1 MGDVMKAVDIKDGT
15 GPVEAL
21 FINDATPKPVP
32 KEGEVLVRVKAFG
45 LNRMDLLQREGKYP
59 VPPQAPKTLG
69 VEFSGTISTLGPST
83 TCSFS
88 AGDEVFGLAY
98 GGAYAEYISVSPLM
112 LLHKPSS
119 LSWEVCAAIP
129 EVFMTATQALHLIG
143 SFKHGDSVLWHAGA
157 SSVSLAGLQLSLDSG
172 ASEVYATAGT
182 DEKCRYVESLG
193 AKKCFNY
200 KTTDWAA
207 EILKITNNKGVDI
220 IMDYVGATYFTSNLS
235 VIARDGRW
243 VIQGLMGG
251 SKLKD
256 VDIGALLYKRVRI
269 EGSTLRS
276 RNLDYQGKLRDK
288 LGEYMPDFESG
299 KLKVSVD
306 TVLDWSEIQKA
317 QSLLEG
323 NTTMGK
329 IVCTIPWE

>member
-1 MGDVMKAVDIKDGT
+1 MGEVMKAVDIKDGT
-15 GPVEAL
+15 GPIEAL
-21 FINDATPKPVP
+21 FINDVTPKPVP

-45 LNRMDLLQREGKYP
+45 LNRMDLYQREGKYP

-69 VEFSGTISTLGPST
+69 VEFSGTVSSLGPST
-83 TCSFS
+83 TSSFS
-88 AGDEVFGLAY
+88 VGDEVFGLAY

-143 SFKHGDSVLWHAGA
+143 SFKRGDSVLWHAGA

-207 EILKITNNKGVDI
+207 EILKLTSNKGVDI

-251 SKLKD
+251 SKLND

-276 RNLDYQGKLRDK
+276 RDLEYQGKLRDK
-288 LGEYMPDFESG
+288 LAEYMPDFESG

-306 TVLDWSEIQKA
+306 TVLDWSEVQKA
-317 QSLLEG
+317 QSLLAG